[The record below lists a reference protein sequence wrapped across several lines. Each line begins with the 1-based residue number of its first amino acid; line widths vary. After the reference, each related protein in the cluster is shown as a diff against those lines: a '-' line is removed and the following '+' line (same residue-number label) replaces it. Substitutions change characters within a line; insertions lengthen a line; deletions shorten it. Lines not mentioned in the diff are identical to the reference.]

1 MKHTVFTL
9 ILCLFLVAARSQ
21 VYNSA
26 SIPEELKKN
35 ADVVTLVDNTSI
47 DVEDIDKAT
56 IKMHKVFTVLSEEGK
71 GALSFSQY
79 CNKYVVLDDADIKL
93 YDKNGKQTAH
103 YKKKDLG
110 STAIGE
116 GLVEDGYVAFY
127 RISTPTY
134 PVTVEYNYTVKLKS
148 ILNLPGFQLQSAK
161 EAVVQSNYS
170 IKFPVAINIRYKPK
184 LTSISPQ
191 VTDDGKY
198 KMFSWTAKNLAA
210 MEDEDGSASD
220 DSKFPHIDIAADQ
233 FAYYGNKGDQSSWK
247 NFGGWINSLYNG
259 LDELPAD
266 RQQFFHDLV
275 KDAPDEV
282 EKARRIYDYL
292 QQNFRYVSIQ
302 LGIGGLKPFSA
313 SFTDQK
319 KYGDCKALSNYM
331 KAALKAVGIKSY
343 VAIINAEYDAEPVDP
358 DFPCNQ
364 FNHVIVCVPQPKDSI
379 WLECTSSKTAFG
391 ILGTFTENRNALLI
405 TEDGGVL
412 VPTPRSKSS
421 ENILATRT
429 TVLMDDDLSGESE
442 TVISSTGE
450 YHELI
455 VDALKDKRDDQKAFI
470 VRRLGYKEPDDF
482 VFEKAPG
489 TNENQT
495 RIKMIVRKVPEFTAG
510 DKYFLKP
517 RLHKMISR
525 SLPTATDRKLDFYF
539 VFPFENRDTTVIKL
553 PANYHAEVLPKE
565 NALSS
570 DYSYYQSKSWYDEKE
585 NAIYTSTSIVLN
597 RHKIAAKDYST
608 VKNFFDEVMKDD
620 AQRII
625 VKKTGV
631 ATTEKKPF

>member
-1 MKHTVFTL
+1 
-9 ILCLFLVAARSQ
+9 
-21 VYNSA
+21 
-26 SIPEELKKN
+26 
-35 ADVVTLVDNTSI
+35 
-47 DVEDIDKAT
+47 
-56 IKMHKVFTVLSEEGK
+56 
-71 GALSFSQY
+71 
-79 CNKYVVLDDADIKL
+79 
-93 YDKNGKQTAH
+93 
-103 YKKKDLG
+103 
-110 STAIGE
+110 
-116 GLVEDGYVAFY
+116 
-127 RISTPTY
+127 
-134 PVTVEYNYTVKLKS
+134 
-148 ILNLPGFQLQSAK
+148 
-161 EAVVQSNYS
+161 
-170 IKFPVAINIRYKPK
+170 
-184 LTSISPQ
+184 
-191 VTDDGKY
+191 
-198 KMFSWTAKNLAA
+198 
-210 MEDEDGSASD
+210 
-220 DSKFPHIDIAADQ
+220 
-233 FAYYGNKGDQSSWK
+233 
-247 NFGGWINSLYNG
+247 
-259 LDELPAD
+259 
-266 RQQFFHDLV
+266 
-275 KDAPDEV
+275 
-282 EKARRIYDYL
+282 
-292 QQNFRYVSIQ
+292 VSIQ

-379 WLECTSSKTAFG
+379 WLECTSSNTAFG
-391 ILGTFTENRNALLI
+391 SLGTFTENRNALLI

-553 PANYHAEVLPKE
+553 PSNYHAEVLPKE
-565 NALSS
+565 KTLSS